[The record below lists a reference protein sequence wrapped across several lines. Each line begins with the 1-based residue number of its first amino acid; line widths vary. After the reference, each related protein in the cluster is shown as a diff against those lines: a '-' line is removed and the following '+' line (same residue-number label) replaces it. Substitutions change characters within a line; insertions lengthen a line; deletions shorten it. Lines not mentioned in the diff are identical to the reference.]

1 MTVIEKA
8 PAKINLSLDVL
19 RKRKTDEYHDVEMVM
34 TTIDLADRL
43 EFFSLEEDR
52 IEIDMDN
59 RYVPNDQRN
68 LAYRAAKIFKDT
80 FAVEK
85 GVRIR
90 IDKSIP
96 VSAGL
101 GGGSTD
107 AAAVLRG
114 LNRLWSLDLE
124 LSDLAPL
131 AAKCG
136 SDATFSLYGDCPRLW
151 GNHRKTP
158 LSTSLLGRLGK
169 TGYRCLYKGHFPACR
184 CGEIDTSE

>member
-1 MTVIEKA
+1 MKQVKIMTVIEKA

-34 TTIDLADRL
+34 TTVDLADRL

-114 LNRLWSLDLE
+114 LNRLWSLGLE

-136 SDATFSLYGDCPRLW
+136 SDATFS
-151 GNHRKTP
+151 
-158 LSTSLLGRLGK
+158 
-169 TGYRCLYKGHFPACR
+169 
-184 CGEIDTSE
+184 